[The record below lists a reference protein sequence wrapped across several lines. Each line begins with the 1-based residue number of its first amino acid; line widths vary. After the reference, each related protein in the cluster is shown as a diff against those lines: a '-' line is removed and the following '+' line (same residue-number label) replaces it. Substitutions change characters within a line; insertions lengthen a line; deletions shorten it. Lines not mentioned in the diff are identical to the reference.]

1 MVEFVQRGWARYRAT
16 RSYGLPIRSE
26 QTVSRRRSG
35 WQHSQS
41 AGRKAAAVERPHLA
55 GSSPTILK
63 VVLPQSAANM
73 SLGSDTQ
80 LLASASP
87 QGLRAGQL
95 RRETPQNLRSLSAL
109 TTKCNVGTLLP

>member
-1 MVEFVQRGWARYRAT
+1 MDDRPAARRQR
-16 RSYGLPIRSE
+16 PE
-26 QTVSRRRSG
+26 
-35 WQHSQS
+35 
-41 AGRKAAAVERPHLA
+41 LA

-63 VVLPQSAANM
+63 VVLPQSAANL
-73 SLGSDTQ
+73 SLGSHTQ
-80 LLASASP
+80 RLASASP

>member
-1 MVEFVQRGWARYRAT
+1 M
-16 RSYGLPIRSE
+16 
-26 QTVSRRRSG
+26 
-35 WQHSQS
+35 
-41 AGRKAAAVERPHLA
+41 AAVAEMHTYISLSSSDRSQAAVQLIHLPT
-55 GSSPTILK
+55 SPTAEPGRLCE
-63 VVLPQSAANM
+63 LTLTSRMTANAANM